1 MDIAFTV
8 DTSELNK
15 VARRLSRLRENF
27 PETLAK
33 SMTYAAYDAQ
43 KELKKQTPA
52 FVDNPT
58 NWTTNSTFVQKA
70 SPSDLSVRLGFK
82 DYASKGT
89 AAAKYLEPMV
99 AGKPRPA
106 KSAERQ
112 LQRRGLLRSSE
123 YLVPTGVTPLRL
135 NSYGNLP
142 GSTYTQ
148 VLSRIGGLGEQGYT
162 ANRSGSA
169 RSTAK
174 RRQRDY
180 FIGQPAGLPRAIYA
194 RLGRGQRGFHT
205 AFYITEQPKYEQKF
219 PVRSIVQA
227 KFNTRF
233 PSIFERIVFTGR

>member
-8 DTSELNK
+8 DTADLNK
-15 VARRLSRLRENF
+15 VARRLSRLRQTF

-33 SMTYAAYDAQ
+33 SMTFAAYDAQ
-43 KELKKQTPA
+43 KELKKQTPG
-52 FVDNPT
+52 FVDRPT
-58 NWTTNSTFVQKA
+58 SWTMNATFVQKA
-70 SPSDLSVRLGFK
+70 TPTDLSVRLGFK

-99 AGKPRPA
+99 AGTPRPA

-112 LQRRGLLRSSE
+112 LQRRGLLRSGE
-123 YLVPTGVTPLRL
+123 FIVPTGVTPLRL

-142 GSTYTQ
+142 GSAYTQ
-148 VLSRIGGLGEQGYT
+148 MLSRIGGLGEQGYT

-194 RLGRGQRGFHT
+194 RVGKGQRGFHT
-205 AFYITEQPKYEQKF
+205 AFYITKQPRYEQKF
-219 PVRSIVQA
+219 PVRNIIQT
-227 KFNTRF
+227 KFTNRF
-233 PSIFERIVFTGR
+233 PTIFERLVFVGK